1 MENFRLLSWGQDRMQ
16 RGLREERG
24 VEDASRRVAR
34 VKLEL
39 ANDDGIRDGD
49 FDCKPSHIFVDL

>member
-1 MENFRLLSWGQDRMQ
+1 MTFDFC
-16 RGLREERG
+16 RGDFQGSGHDNSSREGIEEERG

-39 ANDDGIRDGD
+39 ANDDGIEYYD
-49 FDCKPSHIFVDL
+49 FD